1 MSPDIDITPEQQQA
15 LLALLRRHLPDTEAW
30 VYGSRVRGTARPSS
44 DLDMVVFATPEQ
56 KPQVS
61 NLREAYEESNLPFRV
76 DLFVWDE
83 VPDPFKQEIKRKHA
97 ALISK
102 LENDRRP
109 TSSPWRVLPF
119 SKAITIN
126 PPVILKRGHTYP
138 HVEMALLTP
147 GTRSV
152 RAITKRDYAGGGSR
166 FEPGDTLMARITP
179 CLENGKI
186 SRFDS
191 SFPDDNGPAHGSTE
205 FIVLRGRADVSDSE
219 YVHYLAKSPDV
230 RSFAVGQ
237 MTGTSG
243 RQRVP
248 TGCFEKL
255 HVSIPPLAEQRAIA
269 HILGTLD
276 DKIELNR
283 RMNETL
289 EAMAR
294 AIFKDWFVD
303 FGPTRAKAEGRAPY
317 LAPEL
322 WELFPDALDDEGKPV
337 GWTRAPLDE
346 IAEFLN
352 GLALQ
357 KFPASD
363 TGGSLPV
370 IKIAELRGGITA
382 KTTRASRD
390 IPHKYTVRDGD
401 FLFSWSGSLL
411 AKFWTNGDGALNQH
425 LFKVT
430 SDRFPSWF
438 FSQWIHHHLKEFQ
451 AIAASKATT
460 MGHIQRRHLRE
471 AIAICPPAN
480 VLELLGQWIGPIVE
494 LAVKNNLNSRTLAEL
509 RDLLLPKLMSG
520 EIRIREAEASIET
533 VI

>member
-1 MSPDIDITPEQQQA
+1 
-15 LLALLRRHLPDTEAW
+15 
-30 VYGSRVRGTARPSS
+30 
-44 DLDMVVFATPEQ
+44 
-56 KPQVS
+56 
-61 NLREAYEESNLPFRV
+61 
-76 DLFVWDE
+76 
-83 VPDPFKQEIKRKHA
+83 
-97 ALISK
+97 
-102 LENDRRP
+102 
-109 TSSPWRVLPF
+109 
-119 SKAITIN
+119 
-126 PPVILKRGHTYP
+126 
-138 HVEMALLTP
+138 
-147 GTRSV
+147 
-152 RAITKRDYAGGGSR
+152 
-166 FEPGDTLMARITP
+166 MARITP